1 MDNQKKLEADV
12 IVVGSGAGAMAAAI
26 TAHDQGLS
34 VIMIE
39 KGDVYGGTSAM
50 SGGGIWVPNH
60 GKPSAIKDSQEDA
73 WQYTRGLVEDCV
85 SDERLRAYLEKSSEM
100 LRYLEENSRVEFEP
114 QDIYPDY
121 YPEQKGGKS
130 GGRTLDPA
138 PYTAN
143 ALGDEFSKMRGQH
156 PQTLVM
162 GRYAMTMAEGR
173 QIFSKEPGCMRA
185 MFKLMVNYWANISAR
200 VKGRRDTR
208 LVLGNALIGR
218 LRHSM
223 MDRDIPLL
231 LNTALDDLITI
242 ESGRVVGVQATQKN
256 DSGKAHSLALLAKR
270 GVILGAGGFERN
282 QSMRE
287 KYLPQPT
294 NEYWSAGNPNNTGD
308 AIEAGLKLGAETLL
322 MNHAWWAPAVRVEG
336 EPFARI
342 LFVEKSLPGMI
353 FVNSRG
359 ERYANEAAPYQ
370 DYGPNCYGAHSND
383 ACSVPAYAIF
393 DANYRK
399 KYMLGPML
407 QAEFMPDSMLP
418 KSIKQG
424 FYEKAES
431 IEALAEKIQ
440 LPAANLRKSI
450 DRFNDFVAK
459 GEDSDFS
466 RGGNLHDKYYGDK
479 TVSPNPCMA
488 PLDKG
493 PYYAVRVYPGD
504 LGTKGGLLTNENAQV
519 VNTKNEVIDGLYAV
533 GNCASSVVGTKY
545 PGAGT
550 TLGPAMTFG
559 YLAALNIAA
568 AGGGNSSKNPRERS
582 VEEVAR

>member
-1 MDNQKKLEADV
+1 MGKQNQSRADV

-26 TAHDQGLS
+26 TAHDKGLS

-60 GKPSAIKDSQEDA
+60 GKSSTVSDSKQEA
-73 WQYTRGLVEDCV
+73 WEYTRGLVEDCV
-85 SDERLRAYLEKSSEM
+85 SDSRLRAYLERSSEM
-100 LRYLEENSRVEFEP
+100 LRYLEENTRLEYEP

-121 YPEQKGGKS
+121 YPEEKGGKT
-130 GGRTLDPA
+130 GGRTLDPVA
-138 PYTAN
+138 YDATE
-143 ALGDEFSKMRGQH
+143 LGDEFQRMRGQH

-185 MFKLMVNYWANISAR
+185 MFKLMINYWTNVSAR
-200 VKGRRDTR
+200 LKSRRDTR

-231 LNTALDDLITI
+231 LNTGLDDLIT
-242 ESGRVVGVQATQKN
+242 EGDRVVGVRATQTTEFGGQESVEFRAN
-256 DSGKAHSLALLAKR
+256 H

-282 QSMRE
+282 QTMRE

-294 NEYWSAGNPNNTGD
+294 SEYWSAGNPNNTGD
-308 AIEAGLKLGAETLL
+308 AISAGMKLGADTSL
-322 MNHAWWAPAVRVEG
+322 MDHAWWAPAVRVEG

-353 FVNSRG
+353 FVNSEG

-370 DYGPNCYGAHSND
+370 DYGPNCYGAHSEQ
-383 ACSVPAYAIF
+383 ASSVPAYAIF
-393 DANYRK
+393 DATYRK

-407 QAEFMPDSMLP
+407 QAEFMPDSLLP
-418 KSIKQG
+418 KNIKQG
-424 FYEKAES
+424 FYEKADS
-431 IEALAEKIQ
+431 IEELARKIQ
-440 LPAANLRKSI
+440 LPEAKLVKSI
-450 DRFNDFVAK
+450 DRFNDFART
-459 GEDSDFS
+459 GEDHDFS
-466 RGGNLHDKYYGDK
+466 RGGNVHDKYYGDK
-479 TVSPNPCMA
+479 TVSPNPCLA
-488 PLDKG
+488 ALEKG

-504 LGTKGGLLTNENAQV
+504 LGTKGGLLTDEHAQV
-519 VNTKNEVIDGLYAV
+519 VNQQGALIDGLYAV
-533 GNCASSVVGTKY
+533 GNSSSSVVGTKY

-559 YLAALNIAA
+559 YLAALKISA
-568 AGGGNSSKNPRERS
+568 SKRHADASQNQRHEA
-582 VEEVAR
+582 VASLSE

>member
-1 MDNQKKLEADV
+1 MVDQQKLEADV
-12 IVVGSGAGAMAAAI
+12 IVVGSGAGAMASAI
-26 TAHDQGLS
+26 TANDQGLS

-60 GKPSAIKDSQEDA
+60 GKPSAIKDSPEDA
-73 WQYTRGLVEDCV
+73 WQYTRALVEDCV
-85 SDERLRAYLEKSSEM
+85 SDERLKAYLEKSSEM

-121 YPEQKGGKS
+121 YPEEKGAKS
-130 GGRTLDPA
+130 GGRTLDPK
-138 PYTAN
+138 PYTAD
-143 ALGDEFSKMRGQH
+143 ALGDEFSNMRGQH

-185 MFKLMVNYWANISAR
+185 MFKLMLNYWTNISAR
-200 VKGRRDTR
+200 LKGRRDTR

-223 MDRDIPLL
+223 MDRNIPLF
-231 LNTALDDLITI
+231 LNTALDDLITLDC
-242 ESGRVVGVQATQKN
+242 GRVVGVKATQVE
-256 DSGKAHSLALLAKR
+256 DSGEGRAVELLAKH
-270 GVILGAGGFERN
+270 GVILAAGGFERN

-308 AIEAGLKLGAETLL
+308 AIEAGLKHGADTLL
-322 MNHAWWAPAVRVEG
+322 MDQAWWAPAVRVEG

-353 FVNSRG
+353 FVNSQG

-370 DYGPNCYGAHSND
+370 DYGPNCYSAHSEN
-383 ACSVPAYAIF
+383 ASSVPAYAIF

-407 QAEFMPDSMLP
+407 QAEFMPDSLLP
-418 KSIKQG
+418 KNIKKG

-431 IEALAEKIQ
+431 VEALAAKIK
-440 LPAANLRKSI
+440 LPVDKLKASI
-450 DRFNDFVAK
+450 ERFNEFASK
-459 GEDSDFS
+459 GEDQDFS

-479 TVSPNPCMA
+479 TVSPNPCLA
-488 PLDKG
+488 ALEKG
-493 PYYAVRVYPGD
+493 PFYAVRVYPGD
-504 LGTKGGLLTNENAQV
+504 LGTKGGLLTNEDAQV
-519 VNTKNEVIDGLYAV
+519 VNTNGAVIEGLYAV
-533 GNCASSVVGTKY
+533 GNCSSSVVGTKY

-559 YLAALNIAA
+559 YLAALHIAA
-568 AGGGNSSKNPRERS
+568 STDLRSSTPVNES
-582 VEEVAR
+582 LTEEVAR